1 MILLDRPFALGDWIT
16 VGDVEGE
23 VVDINFR
30 STKIRAIDNTL
41 YILTN
46 SHVSNATINNGS
58 QRTMRL
64 YRFTL
69 GVTYDTTRAQLEQL
83 MADLTAYLKASEYTY
98 EDTVYVKLTEFGA
111 SSINLSVSAYLR
123 TPDKMRFLEMQ
134 NELNLDLMDL
144 MKQNGVEFAFPS
156 STVYLAQNN

>member
-1 MILLDRPFALGDWIT
+1 
-16 VGDVEGE
+16 
-23 VVDINFR
+23 
-30 STKIRAIDNTL
+30 
-41 YILTN
+41 
-46 SHVSNATINNGS
+46 
-58 QRTMRL
+58 
-64 YRFTL
+64 
-69 GVTYDTTRAQLEQL
+69 

-134 NELNLDLMDL
+134 NELNLDLLDL